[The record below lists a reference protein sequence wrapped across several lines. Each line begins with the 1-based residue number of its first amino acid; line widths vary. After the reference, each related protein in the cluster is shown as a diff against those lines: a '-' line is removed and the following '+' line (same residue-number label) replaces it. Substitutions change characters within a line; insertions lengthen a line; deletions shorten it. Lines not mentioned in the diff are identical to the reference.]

1 MIIMAKKL
9 KDFVFSVI
17 LILVGV
23 YVTVEGMN
31 IYHKASE
38 KPYKITQF
46 FVSPGFL
53 PVILGGALILTSIIL
68 LVQSFKGEK
77 FSEALAARKTEFTE
91 WTKTA
96 FNANVLNMVIGCVMM
111 FIYTFFLMEWLPFW
125 AASVIFLVAMFI
137 FLKIGKVW
145 KSVVLAVLVVALIVL
160 LFKYGFGA
168 ALPE

>member
-1 MIIMAKKL
+1 MAKKL
-9 KDFVFSVI
+9 KDFIFSII
-17 LILVGV
+17 LILLGS
-23 YVTVEGMN
+23 YVIVEGMN
-31 IYHKASE
+31 IYHKAAE

-46 FVSPGFL
+46 SVSPGFL
-53 PVILGGALILTSIIL
+53 PVLLGIALVITSFIL

-77 FSEALAARKTEFTE
+77 FSAALANRKSEFSE

-96 FNANVLNMVIGCVMM
+96 FNSNVLNMAIGCIMM

-125 AASVIFLVAMFI
+125 AASVIFLLAMFV

-145 KSVVLAVLVVALIVL
+145 KSVVLSILVVALIVL